1 LDEEAPLAR
10 GLFRLYDFFFVRLL
24 VLRPVERFAVDPL
37 RLDVLRDVPERDDVE
52 RDREVPEVERARDV
66 PEVEPEREREVPEV
80 EPEREREVPDVERD
94 EVPLFA
100 VRDFE
105 VPEVERA
112 RDVPEVEPE
121 RERDV
126 PEVEPER
133 EREVPDV
140 EPEREREVPDVE
152 PEREREVPDVERDVD
167 FVPVRLVVDRFAVVD
182 PLRPVPVR
190 DELRDVPDV
199 DRERLVDPEPDR
211 ERLLVGDFGGVA
223 ARARETPSSVVGSPP
238 TFSSSTRSGSA
249 LKPAYGSDPSWV
261 LYSSK

>member
-1 LDEEAPLAR
+1 MDEEAPLAR

-37 RLDVLRDVPERDDVE
+37 RLDVLRDVPEREDVE
-52 RDREVPEVERARDV
+52 RDREVPEVERA
-66 PEVEPEREREVPEV
+66 
-80 EPEREREVPDVERD
+80 
-94 EVPLFA
+94 
-100 VRDFE
+100 
-105 VPEVERA
+105 
-112 RDVPEVEPE
+112 
-121 RERDV
+121 RDV

>member
-1 LDEEAPLAR
+1 MDEEAPLAR

-37 RLDVLRDVPERDDVE
+37 RLDVLRDVPEREDVE
-52 RDREVPEVERARDV
+52 RDR
-66 PEVEPEREREVPEV
+66 
-80 EPEREREVPDVERD
+80 
-94 EVPLFA
+94 
-100 VRDFE
+100 E

-223 ARARETPSSVVGSPP
+223 ARARETPSSVGGSPP